1 MVDDMS
7 LDLLY
12 YVEQRLIS
20 QIDQDQDSNYE
31 GKEKPPKRIPIF
43 APIFSLTLNKDT
55 FYNEN

>member
-1 MVDDMS
+1 MS